1 MDVSKRNKWQMH
13 YGPASSNGEVFLRE
27 ISVDAKLFGTGTQSQ
42 LAQLHQAFS
51 VEEVYNTVD
60 RWAR

>member
-1 MDVSKRNKWQMH
+1 MH
-13 YGPASSNGEVFLRE
+13 YGPASSNGEAFLRE

-42 LAQLHQAFS
+42 LAQLRQAFS